1 MHRRAFLAAA
11 TLTTACTP
19 ASPYRSL
26 SLAEARTL
34 AALCDLIVP
43 KDDFPS
49 ASQSGVV
56 RFIDRQLARH
66 FLPHRAAYRQ
76 GIRELDQLAGGDFS
90 SLPADR
96 QQGLAEELDRGK
108 SPFFTLVVT
117 HTLQGYYASPR
128 YGANKDFV
136 AWQMLGVPVSP
147 SRGRA

>member
-11 TLTTACTP
+11 TLTTACAP

-26 SLAEARTL
+26 TLAQARSL

-66 FLPHRAAYRQ
+66 FLPHRNTYRQ

-90 SLPADR
+90 AIPENR
-96 QQGLAEELDRGK
+96 QVALAEELDRGK
-108 SPFFTLVVT
+108 SPFFTLVIT

-128 YGANKDFV
+128 HGANKDFI

-147 SRGRA
+147 ARGRA